1 MIGDKRFPA
10 LSITEEIMKKAAEEA
25 KDLELLEWE
34 EMARLTDTQSK
45 PTGHTGVYCM
55 LARKV

>member
-10 LSITEEIMKKAAEEA
+10 LSITEGIMKKAVEEA
-25 KDLELLEWE
+25 EDLELLEWE

>member
-10 LSITEEIMKKAAEEA
+10 LSITEEIMKRAVEETE
-25 KDLELLEWE
+25 DLELLEWE

>member
-10 LSITEEIMKKAAEEA
+10 VSLTKEIMMKALEEA
-25 KDLELLEWE
+25 GELEMLEWE

>member
-10 LSITEEIMKKAAEEA
+10 LSITEEIMKRAVEEA

>member
-55 LARKV
+55 LTRKV

>member
-10 LSITEEIMKKAAEEA
+10 LSITEEIMKRAVEEA
-25 KDLELLEWE
+25 EDLELLEWE

>member
-10 LSITEEIMKKAAEEA
+10 LCITKQIMREAVEAA
-25 KDLELLEWE
+25 KDLEMIEWQ
-34 EMARLTDTQSK
+34 EMARITDTQSK
-45 PTGHTGVYCM
+45 PTGHSGVYCM

>member
-10 LSITEEIMKKAAEEA
+10 LSITKEIMMESVGEA
-25 KDLELLEWE
+25 GDLEILEWR
-34 EMARLTDTQSK
+34 EMARLTNTQSK